1 MAGRRRSKKKRE
13 SPISLTPAQQA
24 QGAGC
29 ILLALALLTVLTLF
43 SVSRGPIT
51 EGWVSLLRQAFGWG
65 TWLTPLGLGAL
76 GIWLLRRYAGEEPEE
91 RWEKPLGMLLLFA
104 VILTLMH
111 LFLAA
116 DDLAAA
122 AAAGQGGG
130 YVGLVLSDL
139 FVAAVGWAGAVVVTL
154 ALLGISLILVSSLS
168 LGEMFGLLRRG
179 WDFVHDWYLLNVRP
193 IRVNKPAPPPAASL
207 PTGKEEGLGKQI
219 LDRVLPPADKSPAEK
234 PSPATEGR
242 PSLASSL
249 FPRIIGSQEWR
260 LPAIEEIFEESSEQ
274 EVSQHEIR
282 QRAKIIEETLHSFG
296 VPAKVVEVNQGP
308 AVTQFGLEP
317 GYVERRDAEGRIKRS
332 KVKVSRISALAK
344 DLALALSASPI
355 RIEAPVPG
363 RPIVGVEVPNAQ
375 TNLVALRGIVESEA
389 FREIESKLKIAL
401 GQDVA
406 GQPVVADLATMPHL
420 LIAGA
425 TGSGKSVSINS
436 IISCLLCNNTPDDLR
451 LLLIDPKMVELTN
464 YNGIPHLLAPVVTD
478 LERVVGVLL
487 WATREMDRRYR
498 VFAKAGAR
506 NLENYNEMQRA
517 KGGKTLPYIVI
528 VVDELADVMMMSPDE
543 VERHVC
549 RIAQMAR
556 ATGLHMVI
564 ATQRPSVD
572 VVTGLIKA
580 NFPAR
585 ISFAV
590 TSQVDSRVILDSVG
604 AESLLGRGDMLYM
617 AADSSKLV
625 RLQGCFV
632 SDSELT
638 RLVRYWKGIRTP
650 AVEGEGQQVA
660 QAGEVP
666 GPSELD
672 APLQQ
677 QALWSEFIAR
687 AQQAE
692 EEDPLLR
699 KAIDEVQA
707 SGRASVSL
715 LQRRL
720 RIGYSRAARLI
731 DTLEERGIIGPD
743 EGGGRS
749 RQVLLPGKGEEEEPG
764 GASF

>member
-1 MAGRRRSKKKRE
+1 MAGKRGKKQG
-13 SPISLTPAQQA
+13 PGIPLISLTPAQQA
-24 QGAGC
+24 QGTGC
-29 ILLALALLTVLTLF
+29 FLLAVALLTVLALL
-43 SVSRGPIT
+43 SVSRGAVT
-51 EGWVSLLRQAFGWG
+51 EGWVNLLRQAFGWG
-65 TWLTPLGLGAL
+65 VWLAPLGLGAL
-76 GIWLLRRYAGEEPEE
+76 GIWLLKLYAGEEPEE
-91 RWEKPLGMLLLFA
+91 RWEKPLGTLLLFA
-104 VILTLMH
+104 AILTLLH
-111 LFLAA
+111 LFFAPA
-116 DDLAAA
+116 DEPA
-122 AAAGQGGG
+122 AAAGRGGG

-139 FVAAVGWAGAVVVTL
+139 FISAVGWAGAVVVTL
-154 ALLGISLILVSSLS
+154 ALLSISLILVSSLS
-168 LGEMFGLLRRG
+168 LGEMLGLLRRG
-179 WDFVHDWYLLNVRP
+179 WDFAHDWYLLNVRP
-193 IRVNKPAPPPAASL
+193 IRVNRPGPAASL
-207 PTGKEEGLGKQI
+207 PEGKEEGLRKQI
-219 LDRVLPPADKSPAEK
+219 LDRVLPPAEK
-234 PSPATEGR
+234 PPPLSAGR
-242 PSLASSL
+242 PSLGTSL
-249 FPRIIGSQEWR
+249 FPRIVGGQEWH
-260 LPAIEEIFEESSEQ
+260 LPVIEEIFDESSEQ
-274 EVSQHEIR
+274 EISQQEIR

-296 VPAKVVEVNQGP
+296 VPAKVIEVNQGP
-308 AVTQFGLEP
+308 TVTQFGLEP
-317 GYVERRDAEGRIKRS
+317 GFIERRDAEGRVKRS

-363 RPIVGVEVPNAQ
+363 QPIVGIEVPNAQ
-375 TNLVALRGIVESEA
+375 TNLVALRSVIESET
-389 FREIESKLKIAL
+389 FREVDSKLKIAL

-406 GQPVVADLATMPHL
+406 GQPVVADLAIMPHL

-425 TGSGKSVSINS
+425 TGSGKSVCINS
-436 IISCLLCNNTPDDLR
+436 IIACLLCDNTPDDLR

-464 YNGIPHLLAPVVTD
+464 YNGIPHLLAPVVVE
-478 LERVVGVLL
+478 LERIVGVLL

-506 NLENYNEMQRA
+506 NLENYNEMQLA
-517 KGGKTLPYIVI
+517 KGGKSLPYVVI

-556 ATGLHMVI
+556 ATGIHLII

-585 ISFAV
+585 VSFAV
-590 TSQVDSRVILDSVG
+590 TSQVDSRVILDTGG

-632 SDSELT
+632 SDLELT

-650 AVEGEGQQVA
+650 AGEDGGRQEA

-672 APLQQ
+672 APLKQQ
-677 QALWSEFIAR
+677 PLWSDFIAK

-692 EEDPLLR
+692 DEDPLLQ
-699 KAIDEVQA
+699 KAIDEVRA
-707 SGRASVSL
+707 SGRASISL

-720 RIGYSRAARLI
+720 RIGYSRAARLM
-731 DTLEERGIIGPD
+731 DALEEQGIIGPD

-749 RQVLLPGKGEEEEPG
+749 RQVLLPEEEDDEEYTEL
-764 GASF
+764 SL

>member
-1 MAGRRRSKKKRE
+1 MSSRRGKKKQG
-13 SPISLTPAQQA
+13 PGTPLISLTPAQQA

-29 ILLALALLTVLTLF
+29 LSLALALLTVLALF
-43 SVSRGPIT
+43 SVSRGAIT
-51 EGWVSLLRQAFGWG
+51 ESWVNLLRQAFGWG
-65 TWLTPLGLGAL
+65 VWLAPLGLGAL
-76 GIWLLRRYAGEEPEE
+76 GIWLLKLYAGEEPEE

-104 VILTLMH
+104 TILTLLQ
-111 LFLAA
+111 LFVPV
-116 DDLAAA
+116 DNPVAAA
-122 AAAGQGGG
+122 EWGGG

-139 FVAAVGWAGAVVVTL
+139 LIAAVGWAGAMVVAL
-154 ALLGISLILVSSLS
+154 ALLIISLIMVSSLS
-168 LGEMFGLLRRG
+168 LAEMFGLLRRG

-193 IRVNKPAPPPAASL
+193 IRVNRPTPAASL
-207 PTGKEEGLGKQI
+207 PVGKEEGLGKQI
-219 LDRVLPPADKSPAEK
+219 LDRVLPPAEK
-234 PSPATEGR
+234 PPPAKAG
-242 PSLASSL
+242 PALGSSL

-260 LPAIEEIFEESSEQ
+260 LPAIEEIFEESAEQ
-274 EVSQHEIR
+274 EISQQEIR

-317 GYVERRDAEGRIKRS
+317 GFIERRDAEGQIKRS

-363 RPIVGVEVPNAQ
+363 QPIVGIEVPNAQ
-375 TNLVALRGIVESEA
+375 TNLVSLRGVLESEA
-389 FREIESKLKIAL
+389 FREIDSKLKIAL

-406 GQPVVADLATMPHL
+406 GQSVVADLAVMPHL

-425 TGSGKSVSINS
+425 TGSGKSVCINA
-436 IISCLLCNNTPDDLR
+436 IIACLLCNNTPDDLR

-506 NLENYNEMQRA
+506 NLENYNEMLRA
-517 KGGKTLPYIVI
+517 KGDKALPYFVI

-543 VERHVC
+543 VERHIC

-556 ATGLHMVI
+556 ATGIHLII

-590 TSQVDSRVILDSVG
+590 TSQVDSRVILDTGG
-604 AESLLGRGDMLYM
+604 AENLLGRGDMLYM

-650 AVEGEGQQVA
+650 AGEDGAQQVA
-660 QAGEVP
+660 QTEEVP

-672 APLQQ
+672 ASLKQQ
-677 QALWSEFIAR
+677 PLWSDFIAR

-692 EEDPLLR
+692 EEDPLLQ
-699 KAIDEVQA
+699 KAMAEVRA

-731 DTLEERGIIGPD
+731 DIMEERGIIGPE
-743 EGGGRS
+743 EGSGRS
-749 RQVLLPGKGEEEEPG
+749 RQVLPPEGNSEEEYEEP
-764 GASF
+764 SL